1 MPGGGTP
8 NSPVIIRAQARQ
20 CLSTRDEAKVA
31 AYTHAHITLFSIAGA
46 HKHMPQTCRRRPLA
60 ARRANPHFPLPNR
73 IACSPNPSASQA
85 PGSGREPPTNH
96 RLTLWQD
103 PARTD
108 KLKGGRERALGIT
121 RSVSLGK
128 EKSKRGDR
136 DSVKERQT
144 MGEIANKH
152 FERGLF

>member
-31 AYTHAHITLFSIAGA
+31 AYTHAHNSLLYRWGTQTHATN
-46 HKHMPQTCRRRPLA
+46 MPPAATCRP
-60 ARRANPHFPLPNR
+60 
-73 IACSPNPSASQA
+73 ASK
-85 PGSGREPPTNH
+85 PPFPPTEPH
-96 RLTLWQD
+96 CLLAQPQRVTS
-103 PARTD
+103 P
-108 KLKGGRERALGIT
+108 GVRERAT
-121 RSVSLGK
+121 DEPSSDSVAGSGTDRQIEGGK
-128 EKSKRGDR
+128 REGAGYYPKCVSGQGKSKRGDR